1 MEDKKDYRVLLYYKF
16 VNIEGVEDFA
26 KEHLD
31 FCKSLGIK
39 GRILVASEG
48 INGTVSGETKSIE
61 EYMKVMR
68 GDNRFKDMVFKIDEV
83 EKNAF
88 KKIFV
93 RPRNSIIT
101 LNTEN
106 DVNPNEITGKYLKP
120 EEFYETLQDE
130 NVIVLDGRNDYEY
143 EIGHFRNAI
152 RPDVKA
158 FKEFPKWI
166 DENLSQHKDKKII
179 TYCTGGIRCEK
190 LSGVLLNKGFKDV
203 GQLEGGIVTY
213 SKDEK
218 VKGRLFDGKCY
229 VFDERI
235 SVKINNT
242 NEDII
247 ISKCS
252 HCGKPSDRYINCAND
267 ACHDQH
273 ICCEECENTHQGF
286 CSIKCTEYVVLNP
299 DKNSHLRKL
308 KLVVNQR

>member
-16 VNIEGVEDFA
+16 INIESVEDFA
-26 KEHLD
+26 KHHLE

-48 INGTVSGETKSIE
+48 INGTVSGETESIE
-61 EYMKVMR
+61 EYMKVMK
-68 GDNRFKDMVFKIDEV
+68 DDSRFKDMVFKIDEV

-93 RPRNSIIT
+93 RERKSIIT
-101 LNTEN
+101 LNTES
-106 DVNPNEITGKYLKP
+106 DVNPNEITGKYLSP
-120 EEFYETLQDE
+120 EEFCETLQDE
-130 NVIVLDGRNDYEY
+130 NVIVIDGRNDYEY

-152 RPDVKA
+152 KPDVKA

-213 SKDEK
+213 GKDEK
-218 VKGRLFDGKCY
+218 VKGKLFDGKCY

-235 SVKINNT
+235 SVKVNNT

-273 ICCEECENTHQGF
+273 ICCKECENTYEGF
-286 CSIKCTEYVVLNP
+286 CSSKCTEYVILNP
-299 DKNSHLRKL
+299 DKNGHLRKL
-308 KLVVNQR
+308 KLTKN